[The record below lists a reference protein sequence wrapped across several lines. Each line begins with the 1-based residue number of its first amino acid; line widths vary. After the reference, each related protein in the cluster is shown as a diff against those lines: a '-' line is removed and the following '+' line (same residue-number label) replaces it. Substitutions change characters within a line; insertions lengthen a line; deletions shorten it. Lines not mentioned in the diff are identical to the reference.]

1 MELYID
7 FLIEKDFKTLEISV
21 IEYFKEIE
29 EFIYVM
35 NKKKKSIIKMNNF
48 KTLKLPK
55 NPNYNL
61 KKPEQFIKELGEILY
76 FSQEQ
81 KKLLLFLSGNF
92 WKEMTETLEKISDNN
107 NNIDYL
113 FQLRENFKK
122 LFRSCEGNIQ

>member
-1 MELYID
+1 
-7 FLIEKDFKTLEISV
+7 
-21 IEYFKEIE
+21 
-29 EFIYVM
+29 
-35 NKKKKSIIKMNNF
+35 MNNF

-61 KKPEQFIKELGEILY
+61 KNPDQFIKELGEILY

-92 WKEMTETLEKISDNN
+92 WKEMTETLEKISDDN

>member
-35 NKKKKSIIKMNNF
+35 NKKKKSIIKKNDF